1 MMRISLSLILML
13 ISIIA
18 SADSNEQEVRAQRI
32 SPQAEANIVAADIAT
47 FEAPQ
52 TMAQVQLSFSPII
65 KKTSPSI
72 VNISALKLE
81 QQRSLFFNDPF
92 FSQFFNEFAPSS
104 RLRKSLGSAII
115 IDAEK
120 GWVMTNN
127 HVVGGAKEI
136 SIQINNET
144 YPASLLWSDSL
155 LDLAI
160 IQFDDVPKDLQA
172 ISFGNSDRLQVGDLV
187 LALGNPFGLGQTV
200 TMGIVSAVDRELPG
214 NFGRYIQTDASIN
227 PGNSGGALIT
237 ADGKFIGLNTLIISR
252 SGGSQGLGF
261 ATPSNLIADI
271 IQQIDDKGQRQQAWF
286 GATYQNITPELA
298 EALGT
303 SYKSGVVVTYIDGQS
318 NAAKAGLKRGD
329 IIVSVNGRSVDS
341 ASDLVLFENYIAV
354 ESQVQ
359 LVLANDEIIVFKAE
373 APMEIPPKNPVVIKE
388 DGLLRGVTFVNRSPK
403 VCHELN
409 LSQGEGGVV
418 IWFIDKKSIAAQMGF
433 KIGDIVYSLNGKQ
446 LNDTADLKK
455 LNMRK
460 GNRWIIEYERDGK
473 RSVVR
478 IRY

>member
-1 MMRISLSLILML
+1 MKNCVSML
-13 ISIIA
+13 ALVSFMA
-18 SADSNEQEVRAQRI
+18 TAGNHEQENNAMSEVI
-32 SPQAEANIVAADIAT
+32 PQMQADT
-47 FEAPQ
+47 TSFQVPQ
-52 TMAQVQLSFSPII
+52 TMAQIQLSFSPII
-65 KKTSPSI
+65 KEVSPSI

-92 FSQFFNEFAPSS
+92 FSQFFNEFSPSS

-115 IDAEK
+115 IDAQK

-136 SIQINNET
+136 SIQIDNES
-144 YPASLLWSDSL
+144 YPASLLWSDNL

-160 IQFDDVPKDLQA
+160 IKFDDVPEELQA
-172 ISFGNSDRLQVGDLV
+172 ISFGNSDELEVGDLV
-187 LALGNPFGLGQTV
+187 LALGNPFGLGKTV
-200 TMGIVSAVDRELPG
+200 TMGIASAVDRELPG

-237 ADGKFIGLNTLIISR
+237 VDGKLVGLNTLIISR

-261 ATPSNLIADI
+261 ATPSNLIEDI
-271 IQQIDDKGQRQQAWF
+271 IKQIDDDGARQQAWF

-298 EALGT
+298 DALGT
-303 SYKSGVVVTYIDGQS
+303 NYKSGAVVTYIDAQS

-329 IIVSVNGRSVDS
+329 IIISVNGRSVDS
-341 ASDLVLFENYIAV
+341 ASDLVLFENYTAV
-354 ESQVQ
+354 DSQVQ
-359 LVLANDEIIVFKAE
+359 LTLANDEIIVFKAE
-373 APMEIPPKNPVVIKE
+373 APVEIPPKNPIKITA
-388 DGLLRGVTFVNRSPK
+388 DGLFRGVTFVNRSPK
-403 VCHELN
+403 VSHELG
-409 LSQGEGGVV
+409 LPQGEGGVV
-418 IWFIDKKSIAAQMGF
+418 IWRVNQRSIAAQMGF
-433 KIGDIVYSLNGKQ
+433 KAGDIVYSLNGKE
-446 LNDTADLKK
+446 LNDTKDLEE

-473 RSVVR
+473 RNILR

>member
-1 MMRISLSLILML
+1 MRIFISVLLMF
-13 ISIIA
+13 ISTFA
-18 SADSNEQEVRAQRI
+18 NADGHEQKATVEAPPSQL
-32 SPQAEANIVAADIAT
+32 EANIENFQV
-47 FEAPQ
+47 PQ
-52 TMAQVQLSFSPII
+52 TMGQVQLSFSPII
-65 KKTSPSI
+65 KKASPSI
-72 VNISALKLE
+72 VNISALRLE
-81 QQRSLFFNDPF
+81 QQRSVFFNDPF

-104 RLRKSLGSAII
+104 RMRKSLGSAII

-136 SIQINNET
+136 FIQIDKES

-155 LDLAI
+155 LDLAVI
-160 IQFDDVPKDLQA
+160 KFDDVPKGLQA
-172 ISFGNSDRLQVGDLV
+172 ISFGDSDKLEVGDLV

-237 ADGKFIGLNTLIISR
+237 VDGKLIGLNTLIISR

-271 IQQIDDKGQRQQAWF
+271 IQQIDGGGNRLQAWF
-286 GATYQNITPELA
+286 GASYQDITPELA
-298 EALGT
+298 DALEAN
-303 SYKSGVVVTYIDGQS
+303 YKSGAVVTYVDDKS

-341 ASDLVLFENYIAV
+341 ANDLVLLENYIAV
-354 ESQVQ
+354 GNQVQ

-373 APMEIPPKNPVVIKE
+373 APMENPPKNPVVIQE

-409 LSQGEGGVV
+409 LPQGKEGVV
-418 IWFIDKKSIAAQMGF
+418 IWSIDRQSIAAQMGF
-433 KIGDIVYSLNGKQ
+433 RVGDIIYSLNGKL
-446 LNDTADLKK
+446 LNNTADLED
-455 LNMRK
+455 LSMRK

-473 RSVVR
+473 RNIVR